1 MIKIETI
8 TVANLSRAK
17 IGERFEFHGQTYR
30 VQSIDGYENGD
41 GLERVVV
48 TLKTYCRECGAA
60 FELTASRRPKW
71 LKKSCGRNHAT
82 APWTRQRA
90 TSSPCAP
97 PPVEVLGE
105 TSAAKPSASIC
116 DAKTS

>member
-1 MIKIETI
+1 MISHK
-8 TVANLSRAK
+8 TVTYVDLSQAR

-30 VQSIDGYENGD
+30 VQSIDYYENGD

-82 APWTRQRA
+82 TPWTRQRA

-97 PPVEVLGE
+97 PGEVLLP